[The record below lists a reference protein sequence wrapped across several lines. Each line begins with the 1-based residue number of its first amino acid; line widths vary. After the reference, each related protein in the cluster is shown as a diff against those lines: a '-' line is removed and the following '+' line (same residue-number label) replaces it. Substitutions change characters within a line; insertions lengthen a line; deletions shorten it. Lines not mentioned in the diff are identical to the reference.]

1 MLDCVVV
8 MVEHRLDQRKVD
20 VDTLNIV
27 KHVLAEVSSV
37 SPLSEQLLV
46 FETSVNTFIPAQV
59 QHNYP
64 HEYFVDTIYIARSS
78 LTIIPDWL
86 ESLYTNNRN
95 NRQ

>member
-1 MLDCVVV
+1 

-20 VDTLNIV
+20 VDTLNTV

-37 SPLSEQLLV
+37 SPSSEQLLV
-46 FETSVNTFIPAQV
+46 INTFITAQI

-86 ESLYTNNRN
+86 ESLYSDNRN